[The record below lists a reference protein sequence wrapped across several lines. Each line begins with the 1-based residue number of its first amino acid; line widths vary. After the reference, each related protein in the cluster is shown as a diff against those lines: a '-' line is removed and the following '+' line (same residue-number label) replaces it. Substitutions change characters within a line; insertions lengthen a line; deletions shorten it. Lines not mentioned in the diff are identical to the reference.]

1 MNKLIHILKIIVLLS
16 LLLSIAYA
24 SITSLS
30 NTYVK
35 QVIDTREVCK
45 QLLLDTSSNNDIALF
60 KKCKDKYL

>member
-1 MNKLIHILKIIVLLS
+1 MNRLIHILKIIVLLS